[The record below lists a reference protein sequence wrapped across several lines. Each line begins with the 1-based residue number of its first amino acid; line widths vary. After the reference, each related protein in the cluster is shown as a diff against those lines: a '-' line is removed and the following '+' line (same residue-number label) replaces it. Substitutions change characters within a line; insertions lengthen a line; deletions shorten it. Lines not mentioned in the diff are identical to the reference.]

1 MSLQSLTE
9 RVQTLV
15 GTDSGLDATFK
26 FITDEGIISVDTK
39 QVPNVVT
46 NEDLETECAMEI
58 STKNALDLLGG
69 ELNPMMAYMMG
80 KLKIKGD
87 MGLAMKIAQAFGG

>member
-15 GTDSGLDATFK
+15 GTNSGLDATFK

-46 NEDLETECAMEI
+46 NDDLETECAMEI

-87 MGLAMKIAQAFGG
+87 MGVAMKIAQAFGG

>member
-87 MGLAMKIAQAFGG
+87 MGVDMKIAQAFGG

>member
-46 NEDLETECAMEI
+46 NDDLETECAMEI
-58 STKNALDLLGG
+58 STKNALDLLSG

-87 MGLAMKIAQAFGG
+87 MGVAMKIAQAFGG

>member
-9 RVQTLV
+9 RVQSLV

-46 NEDLETECAMEI
+46 NEDLATECAMEI
-58 STKNALDLLGG
+58 STKNALDLLSG

-87 MGLAMKIAQAFGG
+87 MGVAMKIAQAFGG

>member
-39 QVPNVVT
+39 QVPNIVT
-46 NEDLETECAMEI
+46 NDDLETECAMEI
-58 STKNALDLLGG
+58 STKNALDLLSG

-87 MGLAMKIAQAFGG
+87 MGVAMKIAQAFGG

>member
-58 STKNALDLLGG
+58 STKNALDLLSG

-87 MGLAMKIAQAFGG
+87 MGVAMKIAQAFGG

>member
-9 RVQTLV
+9 RIQTLV

-26 FITDEGIISVDTK
+26 FITDEGVISVDTK
-39 QVPNVVT
+39 QVPNIVT
-46 NEDLETECAMEI
+46 NTDMDTECALEI
-58 STKNALDLLGG
+58 STKNALNLLSGD
-69 ELNPMMAYMMG
+69 LNPMMAYMMG

-87 MGLAMKIAQAFGG
+87 MGVAMKIAQAFGG

>member
-9 RVQTLV
+9 RIQTLV

-26 FITDEGIISVDTK
+26 FITDEGVISVDTK
-39 QVPNVVT
+39 QVPNIVT
-46 NEDLETECAMEI
+46 NNDMETECALEI
-58 STKNALDLLGG
+58 STKNALNLLSGD
-69 ELNPMMAYMMG
+69 LNPMMAYMMG

-87 MGLAMKIAQAFGG
+87 MGVAMKIAQAFGG

>member
-9 RVQTLV
+9 RIQTLV

-26 FITDEGIISVDTK
+26 FITDEGVISVDTK
-39 QVPNVVT
+39 QVPNIVT
-46 NEDLETECAMEI
+46 NTDMETECALEI
-58 STKNALDLLGG
+58 STKNALNLLSGD
-69 ELNPMMAYMMG
+69 LNPMMAYMMG

-87 MGLAMKIAQAFGG
+87 MGVAMKIAQAFGG

>member
-9 RVQTLV
+9 RIQTLI

-39 QVPNVVT
+39 QIPNMIT
-46 NEDLETECAMEI
+46 NDDLETECAMEI
-58 STKNALDLLGG
+58 STKNALDLLSG

-87 MGLAMKIAQAFGG
+87 MAVAMKIAQAFGG

>member
-9 RVQTLV
+9 RVITLV

-26 FITDEGIISVDTK
+26 FITDEGVISVDTK
-39 QVPNVVT
+39 QVPNIVT
-46 NEDLETECAMEI
+46 NEDLDTECAMEI
-58 STKNALDLLGG
+58 STKNALDLLSG

-87 MGLAMKIAQAFGG
+87 MGVAMKIAQAFGG

>member
-39 QVPNVVT
+39 PVPNIVT
-46 NEDLETECAMEI
+46 DNDLETECAMEI

-87 MGLAMKIAQAFGG
+87 MGVAMKIAQAFGG

>member
-58 STKNALDLLGG
+58 STKNALDLFGG

-87 MGLAMKIAQAFGG
+87 MGVAMKIAQAFGG

>member
-9 RVQTLV
+9 RIQTLI

-26 FITDEGIISVDTK
+26 FITDEGIISADTK
-39 QVPNVVT
+39 QVPNIVT
-46 NEDLETECAMEI
+46 NDDLETECAMEI
-58 STKNALDLLGG
+58 SAKNALDLLSG

-87 MGLAMKIAQAFGG
+87 MAVAMKIAQAFGG

>member
-39 QVPNVVT
+39 QVPNIIT
-46 NEDLETECAMEI
+46 NDDLETECAMEI
-58 STKNALDLLGG
+58 STKNALDLLSG

-87 MGLAMKIAQAFGG
+87 MGVAMKIAQAFGG

>member
-9 RVQTLV
+9 RIQTLV

-26 FITDEGIISVDTK
+26 FITDEGVISVDTK
-39 QVPNVVT
+39 QVPNIVT
-46 NEDLETECAMEI
+46 NSDMETECALEI
-58 STKNALDLLGG
+58 STKNALNLLSGD
-69 ELNPMMAYMMG
+69 LNPMMAYMMG

-87 MGLAMKIAQAFGG
+87 MGVAMKIAQAFGG

>member
-39 QVPNVVT
+39 QVPNIVT
-46 NEDLETECAMEI
+46 NNDLETEGI
-58 STKNALDLLGG
+58 GSVIFSHILF
-69 ELNPMMAYMMG
+69 NP
-80 KLKIKGD
+80 L
-87 MGLAMKIAQAFGG
+87 FE

>member
-39 QVPNVVT
+39 QVPNIVT
-46 NEDLETECAMEI
+46 NNDLETECAMEI
-58 STKNALDLLGG
+58 STKNALDLLSG

-87 MGLAMKIAQAFGG
+87 MGVAMKIAQAFGG

>member
-9 RVQTLV
+9 RIQTLV

-39 QVPNVVT
+39 QVPNIVT
-46 NEDLETECAMEI
+46 NDDLETECAMEI
-58 STKNALDLLGG
+58 STKNALDLLSG

-87 MGLAMKIAQAFGG
+87 MGIAMKIAQAFGG

>member
-39 QVPNVVT
+39 QVPNIVT
-46 NEDLETECAMEI
+46 NDDFETECAMEI
-58 STKNALDLLGG
+58 STKNALDLLSG

-87 MGLAMKIAQAFGG
+87 MGVAMKIAQAFGG

>member
-9 RVQTLV
+9 RIQTLV

-39 QVPNVVT
+39 QVPNIVT
-46 NEDLETECAMEI
+46 NDDLETECAMEI
-58 STKNALDLLGG
+58 STKNALDLLSG

-87 MGLAMKIAQAFGG
+87 MGVAMKIAQAFGG